1 MDEIVSHV
9 LELRQRLQILEGRT
23 ARAMRDAPVTHVD
36 PAKGLCR
43 VRLGGTDAEPFLS
56 PWVPYSQMAGAV
68 KGHVPVSVG
77 QNVSFFAPGGDLVQG
92 KVLPFT
98 WSDANASPGSGADP
112 VWTYG
117 SVRVEVK
124 TGGVKVSVGGA
135 SVELTDDQ
143 FLMTAELVKA
153 VGTGMKHNAKNVGD
167 THIHGGIL
175 PGPANTDVPAN

>member
-1 MDEIVSHV
+1 MDDIVSHV

-23 ARAMRDAPVTHVD
+23 ARSMRDAPVTHVD

-77 QNVSFFAPGGDLVQG
+77 QNVTLFAPGGDLMQA

-112 VWTYG
+112 VLTYG
-117 SVRVEVK
+117 NVKVEVTAGGLK
-124 TGGVKVSVGGA
+124 VTVGGTVFDLTTGGLHMVA
-135 SVELTDDQ
+135 DDYS
-143 FLMTAELVKA
+143 F
-153 VGTGMKHNAKNVGD
+153 D
-167 THIHGGIL
+167 
-175 PGPANTDVPAN
+175 